1 MTDRVAKVEE
11 RAGRLPAAVFAGE
24 TSYQPDIDRIQV
36 CFMSYFINI
45 LVQFFITR
53 QHDLDLPFNFG
64 TAGRAYVHR
73 P

>member
-1 MTDRVAKVEE
+1 
-11 RAGRLPAAVFAGE
+11 
-24 TSYQPDIDRIQV
+24 
-36 CFMSYFINI
+36 MSYFINI